1 MFINAM
7 KSPRSKT
14 ETKREKKKQMNI
26 SKTKETKKKKKKN
39 RMHNLP
45 GNRICI
51 ITIESSQLFTPNV
64 IGRRKFKT
72 ETEFSKITEQQL
84 EA

>member
-14 ETKREKKKQMNI
+14 ETKREKKKGMNI
-26 SKTKETKKKKKKN
+26 NKTKETKKKKN

>member
-1 MFINAM
+1 
-7 KSPRSKT
+7 
-14 ETKREKKKQMNI
+14 
-26 SKTKETKKKKKKN
+26 
-39 RMHNLP
+39 MHNLP

-84 EA
+84 EAWN